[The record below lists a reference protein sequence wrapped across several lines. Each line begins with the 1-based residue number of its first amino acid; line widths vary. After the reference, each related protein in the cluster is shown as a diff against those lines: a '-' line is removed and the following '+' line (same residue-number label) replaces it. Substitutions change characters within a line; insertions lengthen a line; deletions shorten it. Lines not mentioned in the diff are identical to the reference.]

1 MIESAAVRRHVLEK
15 TCVGGNTDDWH
26 GRPAV
31 LRRYKATER
40 QERQEGQHHVGGEG
54 RSSCGSLLPGWSVV
68 IGSSTVHQRYRW
80 YYSQPWLG
88 ARQHAP

>member
-1 MIESAAVRRHVLEK
+1 MIESAAVRVLK
-15 TCVGGNTDDWH
+15 TCVGGNTRTTS
-26 GRPAV
+26 G
-31 LRRYKATER
+31 YKATER